1 MLRRFLRL
9 LPALLT
15 WALVCIMFWGW
26 IFSILTDAPASKK
39 LIVYIDAPLK
49 NTRELAGRLEENFPR
64 SQIRFIEIRSFSYSM
79 MGDSPAADGDIFILP
94 SDSAEEY
101 SDWFSDKAAEV
112 FVSSSNTE
120 NALSSY
126 VLYSE
131 GTEYLLFYSAASVHT
146 GRNDN
151 LAFELAE
158 LLKQF

>member
-26 IFSILTDAPASKK
+26 IFGILTDAPASKK
-39 LIVYIDAPLK
+39 LIVYIDAPTK
-49 NTRELAGRLEENFPR
+49 NTRELAGRLEDHFPR

-79 MGDSPAADGDIFILP
+79 MGDSPAADGDIFIV
-94 SDSAEEY
+94 SSVSAEEY
-101 SDWFSDKAAEV
+101 SDWFDDKPAEV
-112 FVSSSNTE
+112 FASPAGDE
-120 NALSSY
+120 APLSSY

-131 GTEYLLFYSAASVHT
+131 GTDYLLFYSASSVHT
-146 GRNDN
+146 GGNDR

>member
-49 NTRELAGRLEENFPR
+49 NTRELAGRLEANFPR

-94 SDSAEEY
+94 SDSAEANKHASNKRGSCVCGVFLEFV
-101 SDWFSDKAAEV
+101 DEV
-112 FVSSSNTE
+112 IKKVPHIFH
-120 NALSSY
+120 LS
-126 VLYSE
+126 
-131 GTEYLLFYSAASVHT
+131 FW
-146 GRNDN
+146 D
-151 LAFELAE
+151 
-158 LLKQF
+158 